1 MNSILDYDIAFIG
14 HYTKDTIISPAGKR
28 VVDGGA
34 FNYGSHVAIRMGL
47 KVAAITRLA
56 PEDYHVVDKLKDLGA
71 DVFLTPSEHSTCLT
85 IEYPTNNV
93 DERILSITSFAGPFS
108 LTDVE
113 GISARAFVIG
123 ASVRGEIPLE
133 VIEKIREKNALISV
147 DVQGFMR
154 VNRDGKLVYDNWPEK
169 EHVLMY
175 VDVLKADAVESEMLT
190 GEKDIKIAARKL
202 SELGPDEVLITHQ
215 NGVLP
220 YANNN
225 YYEAKFYPKKLVG
238 RSGRGDTCIAAYMAR
253 RLTTPPPQAIV
264 WAAAIT
270 SLKMENE
277 GPFQKSLSEVEELL
291 KNKYC
296 SMGQLKE
303 EM

>member
-108 LTDVE
+108 PTDVE
-113 GISARAFVIG
+113 GVSARAFIIG

-154 VNRDGKLVYDNWPEK
+154 VNHGGKLVYDNWPEK

-215 NGVLP
+215 NGVLL

-225 YYEAKFYPKKLVG
+225 YYEAEFYPKKLVG

-253 RLTTPPPQAIV
+253 RLTTPSPQAII

-277 GPFQKSLSEVEELL
+277 GPFQKNLAEVEELL
-291 KNKYC
+291 KNKYYPTG
-296 SMGQLKE
+296 SA
-303 EM
+303 

>member
-1 MNSILDYDIAFIG
+1 
-14 HYTKDTIISPAGKR
+14 
-28 VVDGGA
+28 
-34 FNYGSHVAIRMGL
+34 
-47 KVAAITRLA
+47 
-56 PEDYHVVDKLKDLGA
+56 
-71 DVFLTPSEHSTCLT
+71 
-85 IEYPTNNV
+85 
-93 DERILSITSFAGPFS
+93 
-108 LTDVE
+108 
-113 GISARAFVIG
+113 
-123 ASVRGEIPLE
+123 
-133 VIEKIREKNALISV
+133 
-147 DVQGFMR
+147 MR
-154 VNRDGKLVYDNWPEK
+154 VNRGGKLVYDNWPEK

-215 NGVLP
+215 NGVLL

-291 KNKYC
+291 KNKYYPT
-296 SMGQLKE
+296 GNRLKE
-303 EM
+303 ET

>member
-1 MNSILDYDIAFIG
+1 MNSISDYDIAFIG
-14 HYTKDTIISPAGKR
+14 HYTKDTIISPAGKK

-56 PEDYHVVDKLKDLGA
+56 PEDYHVVDKLKNLGV

-215 NGVLP
+215 NGVLL

-225 YYEAKFYPKKLVG
+225 YYEAKFYPKK
-238 RSGRGDTCIAAYMAR
+238 
-253 RLTTPPPQAIV
+253 
-264 WAAAIT
+264 
-270 SLKMENE
+270 N
-277 GPFQKSLSEVEELL
+277 
-291 KNKYC
+291 
-296 SMGQLKE
+296 
-303 EM
+303 